1 MMKSVPGAVA
11 TGSQLK
17 PQSISPKLG
26 PGRDRSRTDSIIVVD
41 SLCFSSEVLRMLSL
55 VSNPLVCRMYRP

>member
-1 MMKSVPGAVA
+1 MRSEPGAVA

-17 PQSISPKLG
+17 PQSISPKLD
-26 PGRDRSRTDSIIVVD
+26 PVATAPRTGSIIVVD

-55 VSNPLVCRMYRP
+55 VSNPR